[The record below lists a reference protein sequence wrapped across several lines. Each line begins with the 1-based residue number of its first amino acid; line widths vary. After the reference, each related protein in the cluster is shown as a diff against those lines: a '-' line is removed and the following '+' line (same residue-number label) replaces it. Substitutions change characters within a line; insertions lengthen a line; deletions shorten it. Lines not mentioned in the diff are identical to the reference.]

1 MPSGT
6 RQAPTYVAECQR
18 PRKTSTLNLACQR
31 LRSPKS
37 HFFKSKTHTKTRVI
51 SLNNAADE
59 KYCHKQ
65 KEISH
70 KAVWALIVPNA
81 ECRCMVPKAE
91 KNKHPSIQI
100 NFKISLTDLSFP
112 INGFLML
119 YVNIYWTNLK
129 IYFLGDKVTAKPFL
143 VL

>member
-1 MPSGT
+1 MPSVT

-37 HFFKSKTHTKTRVI
+37 HFFKSKTQTKTRVI

-70 KAVWALIVPNA
+70 KAV
-81 ECRCMVPKAE
+81 
-91 KNKHPSIQI
+91 
-100 NFKISLTDLSFP
+100 
-112 INGFLML
+112 
-119 YVNIYWTNLK
+119 
-129 IYFLGDKVTAKPFL
+129 
-143 VL
+143 